1 MSGVFDADTHIA
13 ESEAMWSYMDEA
25 MYPRRPV
32 LVQIPDDTRYKD
44 RNAFWLIDG
53 EIFPKPAG
61 KGSFSLITPSA
72 QKKESGR
79 GDIHLAV
86 RELTDPAARL
96 RDMDKIGVEIQM
108 IYPTLF
114 LVYLTDDA
122 ALETALCRAYNRF
135 VAAACSKAP
144 ERLKWVAIL
153 PLRDIQ
159 LSLVELERAKQD
171 GAVGIFFRGMEGNR
185 TLDHPYFAPIYAR
198 AEAFGLAICIH
209 TGSGSRHLMQLFDVE
224 RNHTFAHNRVLPVIA
239 FRDLVANRIPE
250 QFPRLRFG
258 FIEAAAS
265 WVPYIWH
272 VLQRSVR
279 SDLKQMNPRQLFR
292 EYRFWVAC
300 EADEELPH
308 LLDYIGDDHIV
319 IGSDYGHNDPSKEP
333 EFVKNMRSRND
344 VAPAV
349 IEKILCENP
358 RRLYGLV

>member
-1 MSGVFDADTHIA
+1 MPGVFDADTHIA
-13 ESEAMWSYMDEA
+13 ESEAMWRLIDKE

-32 LVQIPDDTRYKD
+32 LARIPEDTWYQD

-61 KGSFSLITPSA
+61 KASFSLITPSA

-86 RELTDPAARL
+86 RELTDPLARL
-96 RDMDKIGVEIQM
+96 KDMDKIGVEVQVV
-108 IYPTLF
+108 YPTLF

-122 ALETALCRAYNRF
+122 QLDIALSRAYNRF
-135 VAAACSKAP
+135 IANACANAP

-153 PLRDIQ
+153 PLRDIAR
-159 LSLVELERAKQD
+159 SLEEMKWAKQQ
-171 GAVGIFFRGMEGNR
+171 GAVGVFFRGMEGNL
-185 TLDHPYFAPIYAR
+185 TLDNPQLHPIYA
-198 AEAFGLAICIH
+198 LAQLLDLTICIH
-209 TGSGSRHLMQLFDVE
+209 TGSGSRHLMQPFDVE
-224 RNHTFAHNRVLPVIA
+224 RNHTFAHNRVLPVVA

-250 QFPRLRFG
+250 LFPKLRFG

-272 VLQRSVR
+272 VLRRSVR
-279 SDLKQMNPRQLFR
+279 PDFKSKNPLDLFR
-292 EYRFWVAC
+292 EYRFWIAC

-308 LLDYIGDDHIV
+308 LLNYIGEEHIV

-333 EFVKNMRSRND
+333 DFVRNMRARED
-344 VAPAV
+344 VPPAV
-349 IEKILCENP
+349 IEKILCDNP
-358 RRLYGLV
+358 RRLYGVN

>member
-1 MSGVFDADTHIA
+1 MPGVIDADTHIA
-13 ESEAMWSYMDEA
+13 ESEAMWNFIDEE
-25 MYPRRPV
+25 MHPRRPV
-32 LVQIPDDTRYKD
+32 LLRIPDDTWYGE

-61 KGSFSLITPSA
+61 KASFSLITPSA

-86 RELTDPAARL
+86 RELTDPFARL
-96 RDMDKIGVEIQM
+96 KDMDKLGVEIQV

-114 LVYLTDDA
+114 LVYLTDDPR
-122 ALETALCRAYNRF
+122 LDIALCRAYNRF
-135 VAAACSKAP
+135 VANACAKAP

-153 PLRDIQ
+153 PLRD
-159 LSLVELERAKQD
+159 LEASLQEMKWAKER
-171 GAVGIFFRGMEGNR
+171 GAVGVFFRGMEGNL
-185 TLDHPYFAPIYAR
+185 TLDNSYFTPIFSL
-198 AEAFGLAICIH
+198 AENLALTICIH

-224 RNHTFAHNRVLPVIA
+224 RNHTFAHNRVLPVVA

-250 QFPRLRFG
+250 QFPKLRFG

-272 VLQRSVR
+272 VLRRSAR
-279 SDLKQMNPRQLFR
+279 PDFKSKNPLDLFR
-292 EYRFWVAC
+292 DYRFWIAC

-308 LLDYIGDDHIV
+308 LLNYIGADHIV

-333 EFVKNMRSRND
+333 EFVKNMRARED
-344 VAPAV
+344 VAPQV
-349 IEKILCENP
+349 VEKILCENA
-358 RRLYGLV
+358 RQLYALT

>member
-1 MSGVFDADTHIA
+1 MSGVVDADTHIA
-13 ESEAMWSYMDEA
+13 ESEAMWSHIDNA
-25 MYPRRPV
+25 MLPRRPV
-32 LVQIPDDTRYKD
+32 LVKIPDDTWYKE

-61 KGSFSLITPSA
+61 KASFSLITPSA

-96 RDMDKIGVEIQM
+96 KDMDKIGVEIQV

-122 ALETALCRAYNRF
+122 KLETALCRAYNRF
-135 VAAACSKAP
+135 VAKRCGEAP
-144 ERLKWVAIL
+144 DRLKWVALL
-153 PLRDIQ
+153 PLRDRGA
-159 LSLVELERAKQD
+159 SLAEMKWAKEQ
-171 GAVGIFFRGMEGNR
+171 GAVGVFFRGMEGNL
-185 TLDHPYFAPIYAR
+185 TLDNPYFFPVY
-198 AEAFGLAICIH
+198 AEAERLDLPICIH
-209 TGSGSRHLMQLFDVE
+209 TGSGSRYLMQLFDLE
-224 RNHTFAHNRVLPVIA
+224 RNHTFAHNRVLPVVA

-250 QFPRLRFG
+250 QFPKLRFG

-265 WVPYIWH
+265 WVPYIIH
-272 VLQRSVR
+272 VLRRSVR
-279 SDLKQMNPRQLFR
+279 PDLKQKNPQDLFSH
-292 EYRFWVAC
+292 YRFWIAC

-308 LLDYIGDDHIV
+308 LLNYIGEDHIV

-333 EFVKNMRSRND
+333 EFVKNMRSRED

-349 IEKILCENP
+349 IEKILCQNP
-358 RRLYGLV
+358 RALYGLN

>member
-1 MSGVFDADTHIA
+1 MSGVLDADTHIA
-13 ESEAMWSYMDEA
+13 ESEAMWSFIDKE

-32 LVQIPDDTRYKD
+32 LARIPDDTWYHE

-61 KGSFSLITPSA
+61 KASFSLITPSA

-86 RELTDPAARL
+86 RELTDPLARL
-96 RDMDKIGVEIQM
+96 KDMDKIGVDVQV

-122 ALETALCRAYNRF
+122 KLDVALCRAYNRF
-135 VAAACSKAP
+135 VANACAKAP
-144 ERLKWVAIL
+144 DRLKWVVIL
-153 PLRDIQ
+153 PLRDIAA
-159 LSLVELERAKQD
+159 SLEELQWAKEQ
-171 GAVGIFFRGMEGNR
+171 GAVGVFFRGMEGNL
-185 TLDHPYFAPIYAR
+185 TLDNPQLHPIYAL
-198 AEAFGLAICIH
+198 AEKLNLTLCIH
-209 TGSGSRHLMQLFDVE
+209 TGSGSRHLMQHFDVE
-224 RNHTFAHNRVLPVIA
+224 RNHTFAHNRVLPVVA

-250 QFPRLRFG
+250 LFPKLRFG

-272 VLQRSVR
+272 VLRRSVR
-279 SDLKQMNPRQLFR
+279 PDFKTKNPQELFR
-292 EYRFWVAC
+292 EYRFWIAC

-308 LLDYIGDDHIV
+308 LLNYIGEEHLV

-333 EFVKNMRSRND
+333 DFVMNMRARQD

-349 IEKILCENP
+349 IEKILCDNP
-358 RRLYGLV
+358 RRLYGVA

>member
-1 MSGVFDADTHIA
+1 MSGVLDADTHIA
-13 ESEAMWSYMDEA
+13 ESEAMWNFIDEE

-32 LVQIPDDTRYKD
+32 LLRIPDDTWYHE

-61 KGSFSLITPSA
+61 KASFSLITPSA

-86 RELTDPAARL
+86 RELTDPFARL
-96 RDMDKIGVEIQM
+96 KDMDKLGVEIQV

-114 LVYLTDDA
+114 LVYLTDDPK
-122 ALETALCRAYNRF
+122 LDVALCRAYNRF
-135 VAAACSKAP
+135 VADACAKAP
-144 ERLKWVAIL
+144 DRLKWAAIL
-153 PLRDIQ
+153 PLRD
-159 LSLVELERAKQD
+159 LEASLQEMKWAKEQ
-171 GAVGIFFRGMEGNR
+171 GAVGVFFRGMEGNL
-185 TLDHPYFAPIYAR
+185 TLDHPCFAPIYSL
-198 AEAFGLAICIH
+198 AEKLTLTLCIH

-224 RNHTFAHNRVLPVIA
+224 RNHTFAHNRVLPVVA

-250 QFPRLRFG
+250 QFPTLRFG

-272 VLQRSVR
+272 VLRRSAR
-279 SDLKQMNPRQLFR
+279 PDFKGKEPQELFR
-292 EYRFWVAC
+292 DYRFWIAC

-308 LLDYIGDDHIV
+308 LLHYIGEEHIV

-333 EFVKNMRSRND
+333 EFVRNMRARED
-344 VAPAV
+344 VTPQV

-358 RRLYGLV
+358 RRLYGLA

>member
-13 ESEAMWSYMDEA
+13 ESEAMWSFIDKE

-32 LVQIPDDTRYKD
+32 LARIPDDTWYHE

-61 KGSFSLITPSA
+61 KASFSLITPSA

-86 RELTDPAARL
+86 RELTDPLARL
-96 RDMDKIGVEIQM
+96 KDMDKIGVEAQV

-122 ALETALCRAYNRF
+122 QLDIALSRAYNRF
-135 VAAACSKAP
+135 IATACAKAP

-153 PLRDIQ
+153 PLRDITA
-159 LSLVELERAKQD
+159 SLEEMKWAKQQ
-171 GAVGIFFRGMEGNR
+171 GAVGVFFRGMEGNL
-185 TLDHPYFAPIYAR
+185 TLDNPQLHPIYA
-198 AEAFGLAICIH
+198 LAQRLDLTICIH
-209 TGSGSRHLMQLFDVE
+209 TGSGSRHLMQPFDVE
-224 RNHTFAHNRVLPVIA
+224 RNHTFAHNRVLPVVA

-250 QFPRLRFG
+250 LFPRLRFG

-272 VLQRSVR
+272 VLRRSVR
-279 SDLKQMNPRQLFR
+279 PDFKSKNPLDLFR
-292 EYRFWVAC
+292 EYRFWIAC

-308 LLDYIGDDHIV
+308 LLNYIGDEHIV

-333 EFVKNMRSRND
+333 DFVRNMRARED
-344 VAPAV
+344 VPPAV
-349 IEKILCENP
+349 IEKILCDNP
-358 RRLYGLV
+358 RQLYGVN